1 MAKLNLKVGY
11 GVLNREQKKG
21 AKGRGLNFR
30 QLFPANRIR
39 KNGMKLEFGEAVEL
53 VPTLVLVKE
62 DVAEGLEFWE
72 NALIGYV
79 VGLTPRLLPV

>member
-1 MAKLNLKVGY
+1 MGY

-21 AKGRGLNFR
+21 AKGRGLNFQ

-39 KNGMKLEFGEAVEL
+39 KNGMKLEFGEPVEL
-53 VPTLVLVKE
+53 VPTLILDKE

-79 VGLTPRLLPV
+79 VGLTPWLLAV